1 MRRWT
6 VVPGRDRFLVLATDG
21 VWDVLSNGDVAA
33 IVLAFAAGA
42 AGGGAAQGDGSRG
55 GNSRAAQAAA
65 NALVRYSLQRGSA
78 DNVTALVVDLAT
90 KAVASSATLPPK
102 AAQGV
107 SSVRSMPPAAARA
120 PLPVQPLLQ
129 PPAKGGGLPAAPAP
143 AATKAAAVMPSA
155 EPVCAP
161 PAVPAQAPPTPQ
173 AAEDAPRRVAEGEST
188 PVATADDLVEAA
200 VTEAALRA
208 VVALDTD
215 LGDAPPSSDAATVA
229 GSFSPHLRRL
239 EGPQQQ
245 QGDVVESEDAAI
257 TVRRTDAAEVAASAA
272 LRDGFDDVPAADG
285 SDAASDCGAHPVP
298 SAAVAGSG
306 SATSLRRRPAPGT
319 GVSAPGSPA
328 TLVAVDA
335 DDAD

>member
-42 AGGGAAQGDGSRG
+42 AGGGAAQRDGSRG
-55 GNSRAAQAAA
+55 GNSLAAQAAA

-90 KAVASSATLPPK
+90 KAVASSAAPPPK

-107 SSVRSMPPAAARA
+107 SSVRSAPPAAARA
-120 PLPVQPLLQ
+120 PLPVQPLQ
-129 PPAKGGGLPAAPAP
+129 PPAKGGLPV
-143 AATKAAAVMPSA
+143 TQAAAVAHSA
-155 EPVCAP
+155 EPACAP
-161 PAVPAQAPPTPQ
+161 PAVSAQAPTAPQ
-173 AAEDAPRRVAEGEST
+173 VAVTRRDEDGEST
-188 PVATADDLVEAA
+188 ALATAAVAITAA
-200 VTEAALRA
+200 DEREKAAATEAALCA
-208 VVALDTD
+208 IVALDTD
-215 LGDAPPSSDAATVA
+215 LGDAPSSDAATVV

-239 EGPQQQ
+239 EEEPQQQ
-245 QGDVVESEDAAI
+245 RQPGSVVHSEDAAMP
-257 TVRRTDAAEVAASAA
+257 VRRSDAAEVAASVA
-272 LRDGFDDVPAADG
+272 LCGGFDDVPAADG
-285 SDAASDCGAHPVP
+285 NDRGVAAAHPVP

-306 SATSLRRRPAPGT
+306 GATILRRRPAPGT

-328 TLVAVDA
+328 TLVAADA
-335 DDAD
+335 DED